1 MTTPAS
7 DMPAGPMADGV
18 PLGRLE
24 CDAFCTCGYNLYRQ
38 AVVRDPRL
46 DMALVRCPE
55 CGRWHP
61 AGHGATAASVWMTR
75 LAKLLLVAWIL
86 LLLVAAAMMVLIQT
100 GFNLYAHEQVLWGN
114 RYVHGYG
121 APEETYSRY
130 GFFLFP
136 FAMGIFAGLIQAVG
150 MWHLRFLPRLVPM
163 LLILGSAAFFSF
175 ASLSGYS
182 DDYRVMANVAIVVTS
197 GVTAAGWF
205 ITAAAGRVPARW
217 LALLLVPPGPRQ
229 YLAFLWHADGR
240 EPPGVANLGDRR

>member
-1 MTTPAS
+1 
-7 DMPAGPMADGV
+7 MAEAPLDGA

-38 AVVRDPRL
+38 AVVRDARL
-46 DMALVRCPE
+46 DVALVRCPE

-86 LLLVAAAMMVLIQT
+86 LLLVAAAVMVLIQMA
-100 GFNLYAHEQVLWGN
+100 FNLYAHDQVLWGN
-114 RYVHGYG
+114 YYSYGYG
-121 APEETYSRY
+121 MPEETYGRY
-130 GFFLFP
+130 VFFLFP
-136 FAMGIFAGLIQAVG
+136 FGMGVFAGLIQAVG

-163 LLILGSAAFFSF
+163 LLILGSAAFFSL

-182 DDYRVMANVAIVVTS
+182 GDYQVMAYVAIIITS
-197 GVTAAGWF
+197 GVTALGW
-205 ITAAAGRVPARW
+205 IVTAAAGRAPARW

-240 EPPGVANLGDRR
+240 EPPGVCKRVDRP